1 MMDRKTIS
9 IILGENNS
17 LQESTRLVNHAELFK
32 PVLDEL
38 LEKSNQEIGVRHLM
52 AQFNPMINQNDYFSR

>member
-1 MMDRKTIS
+1 MIDRKTIS
-9 IILGENNS
+9 IILGENNT

-38 LEKSNQEIGVRHLM
+38 LEKSNQKIGIRNLM
-52 AQFNPMINQNDYFSR
+52 AQFNPMINENDYFGR